1 MENMQTNPIQD
12 GQPYF
17 MGDEALV
24 RFSSGEEGYG
34 PSTYWLVNKTDHTVR
49 PFESKMALDAA
60 FGEDL
65 PEALQNVVTIAQPSV
80 DKDGEITGGV
90 LADFSLLGPEYA
102 IMEDGTSKP
111 LHFSSHQLKSRFGK
125 PIDENKENDAAESL
139 DGFLNKLKENEQRT
153 GISAAEIDQ
162 LKDDQKLMAFYISA
176 LAYGKYTLKE
186 IYADILHTFK
196 DK

>member
-1 MENMQTNPIQD
+1 MQTNPIQD

-24 RFSSGEEGYG
+24 RFSSGEEGYS

-65 PEALQNVVTIAQPSV
+65 QEALQNVVTVAQPTV
-80 DKDGEITGGV
+80 DKDGEITDGV

-111 LHFSSHQLKSRFGK
+111 LHFSTHQLKSRFGK
-125 PIDENKENDAAESL
+125 PVDESKEDDAADSL
-139 DGFLNKLKENEQRT
+139 DGFLNTLKENEANT
-153 GISAAEIDQ
+153 KIPPEYIDQ
-162 LKDDQKLMAFYISA
+162 LKDDPKLMAFYISS
-176 LAYGKYTLKE
+176 LAYGKYTLKD
-186 IYADILHTFK
+186 IYADILQSFG